1 MDEHERTFLR
11 EMRARLGGAAA
22 GRAAA
27 CARCAEILRTKN
39 GSHDLLVELRSLVGK
54 YCATIENQADIVRRA
69 SAALR
74 LVEGRQ
80 LTSDAAAKVVAAART
95 ISEQSEPANGER
107 AMLELWIRRPEI
119 FSEALSRF
127 LRERWNLLTGMIPKP
142 DQQTLKG
149 ARVERF

>member
-1 MDEHERTFLR
+1 MDEHERELLR

-27 CARCAEILRTKN
+27 CARCGEILSAKN

-54 YCATIENQADIVRRA
+54 YCATIENQADVVRKA
-69 SAALR
+69 TAALR

-80 LTSDAAAKVVAAART
+80 LTPDAAAKVVAAART
-95 ISEQSEPANGER
+95 ISEQSGPSNGER
-107 AMLELWIRRPEI
+107 AMLELWIRRPEV

-127 LRERWNLLTGMIPKP
+127 LRERWNLLAGMIPKSG
-142 DQQTLKG
+142 QQTPRG
-149 ARVERF
+149 ARFERL